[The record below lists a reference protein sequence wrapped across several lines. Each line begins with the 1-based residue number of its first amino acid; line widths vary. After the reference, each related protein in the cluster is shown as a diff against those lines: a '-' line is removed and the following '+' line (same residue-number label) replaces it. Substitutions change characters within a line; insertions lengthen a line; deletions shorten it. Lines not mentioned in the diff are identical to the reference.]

1 MQRFWGGIKIG
12 DNVMIGANSCVGKN
26 FPNDVCIA
34 GAPARIIK
42 NIGRKEIEK
51 INKQREYQ
59 DNNKN

>member
-1 MQRFWGGIKIG
+1 
-12 DNVMIGANSCVGKN
+12 MIGANSCVGKN

-34 GAPARIIK
+34 GVPVRIIK
-42 NIGRKEIEK
+42 NIGRKEIEE

>member
-1 MQRFWGGIKIG
+1 
-12 DNVMIGANSCVGKN
+12 MIGANSCVGKN

-34 GAPARIIK
+34 GAPVRIIK
-42 NIGRKEIEK
+42 NIGRKEIEE